1 MELLLVILLVV
12 VIAALAFAVLQTRR
26 RRGAITAN
34 RVGRGTASPLPRQ
47 SRRARRHPMADAVQE
62 HAQAMEPQEVVAA
75 EHRLQAEAGRVA
87 SGLKADARRDEHTRA
102 GDLAPAYA
110 DSASTAASARADGYA
125 DPAAHG
131 TYAAGDPRHDR
142 SGPPATRPTRGNTRA
157 GATAGRSARRP
168 TSSPSDRGLHVPRR
182 YADTAR
188 MHRAVLLVVVCL
200 LLAGRRRPPP
210 R

>member
-87 SGLKADARRDEHTRA
+87 SGLKADARRDEHARA
-102 GDLAPAYA
+102 GDLAPDGPYA
-110 DSASTAASARADGYA
+110 DPRADGYA
-125 DPAAHG
+125 DPAAQP
-131 TYAAGDPRHDR
+131 YAAGDPRHDG
-142 SGPPATRPTRGNTRA
+142 GPA
-157 GATAGRSARRP
+157 GDAADPRE
-168 TSSPSDRGLHVPRR
+168 DPRR
-182 YADTAR
+182 RY
-188 MHRAVLLVVVCL
+188 
-200 LLAGRRRPPP
+200 GRP
-210 R
+210 